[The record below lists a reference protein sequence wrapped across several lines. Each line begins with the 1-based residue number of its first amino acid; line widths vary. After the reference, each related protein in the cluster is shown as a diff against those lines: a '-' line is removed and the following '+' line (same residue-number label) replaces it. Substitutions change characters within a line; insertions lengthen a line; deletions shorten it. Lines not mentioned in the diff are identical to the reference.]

1 MHLNLTD
8 IQQLTRGNSGDSTW
22 GAKAS
27 TVTTPTAP
35 SSQAPTR
42 GTYLV
47 TEENGSRSSPQQPK
61 SQTKMAANDVFV
73 CNQGDLKDGEM
84 REVEVAGGK
93 VLLTRDKGEY
103 YAVGPKCTHYGAPLA
118 NGVLCNGRV
127 RCPWHGACFNVKTGD
142 IEDFPGLNSLPTF
155 EVSVRDSKV
164 YVKADAETVKK
175 ASRVKSMVKHV
186 ADNKQTFVLVG
197 GGPAT
202 VECAETLRQEGF
214 TGKVV
219 IVTREKH
226 LPYDRPK
233 LSKAMDIKPEA
244 IALRDADF
252 YKSHDIEIQME
263 KEVVSVDSSGK
274 SVKLSDGGSVQFDK
288 LLIATGGKPRTLP
301 IPGLDLQNVCQLR
314 TPGDANYIASAAQ
327 GKKVV
332 IIGSSFIGMEVASCL
347 AEKAESV
354 SVVDLIKVPFQL
366 TLGDKVGAALQKMH
380 EDKGV
385 KFYFERSVKEFV
397 GEDGKV
403 TEAILSDGTKLEADL
418 CVLGIGVVP
427 ATDFLK
433 DSGITMTTRGFITVD
448 KSLQT
453 NMADIYAAGDIVEFP
468 LFTAG
473 DQQANIQHW
482 QMAHQHGHT
491 AALNMLGKTTEV
503 HSVPFFWTV
512 QYGKSVR
519 YTGYGPG
526 YDDVVVHGDLE
537 APKFVAFYTKGETV
551 VAVASLAF
559 DPIVSQA
566 AQLMLNGGTIT
577 KEEIKDDPK
586 SWTSRLQ
593 KF

>member
-1 MHLNLTD
+1 MGKKHSKFDVNPA
-8 IQQLTRGNSGDSTW
+8 G
-22 GAKAS
+22 S
-27 TVTTPTAP
+27 TVTASITP
-35 SSQAPTR
+35 SSQTPAR

-47 TEENGSRSSPQQPK
+47 TQEKGSRSSPQQQN

-73 CNQGDLKDGEM
+73 CNQEDLKDGEM
-84 REVEVAGGK
+84 KEVDVPGGK
-93 VLLTRDKGEY
+93 VLLTREKGQY

-118 NGVLCNGRV
+118 SGVLCNGQV
-127 RCPWHGACFNVKTGD
+127 RCPWHGACFNIKTGD

-164 YVKADAETVKK
+164 YVKAEEETVKK
-175 ASRVKSMVKHV
+175 RFRVKSMVKCSG
-186 ADNKQTFVLVG
+186 DNNQTFVLVG

-214 TGKVV
+214 TGKV
-219 IVTREKH
+219 IIITREKH

-233 LSKAMDIKPEA
+233 LSKAMSIKPEE
-244 IALRDADF
+244 IALRQADF
-252 YKSHDIEIQME
+252 YQSHDIDIQTE
-263 KEVVSVDSSGK
+263 KEVVSVDTSGK
-274 SVKLSDGGSVQFDK
+274 SVKFSDGSSLKFDK
-288 LLIATGGKPRTLP
+288 LLVATGGKPRTLP
-301 IPGLDLQNVCQLR
+301 IPGLELQNVCQLR
-314 TPGDANYIASAAQ
+314 SPEDANYIASAAQ

-332 IIGSSFIGMEVASCL
+332 IIGSSFIGMEVAGFLVAKAQSVHVIGRSSAPL
-347 AEKAESV
+347 ANIFGTK
-354 SVVDLIKVPFQL
+354 I
-366 TLGDKVGAALQKMH
+366 GAVFQKMH

-397 GEDGKV
+397 GVDGKV
-403 TEAILSDGTKLEADL
+403 TEAILSDGTKLEADV

-433 DSGITMTTRGFITVD
+433 DSGIAMTTRGFITVN

-453 NMADIYAAGDIVEFP
+453 NVADVYAAGDIVEFP
-468 LFTAG
+468 LFMAG

-482 QMAHQHGHT
+482 QMAHKHGHI

-503 HSVPFFWTV
+503 RSVPYFWTV

-526 YDDVVVHGDLE
+526 YDDVIVHGDLD
-537 APKFVAFYTKGETV
+537 APKFVAFYTKGERV

-577 KEEIKDDPK
+577 KDEIRDDPK

-593 KF
+593 NF